1 MRERTVWAMRSAVV
15 LIVALLTAQCLTA
28 NAQTVSGVTSG
39 QVVLLDLYTPAY
51 PALARQASIM
61 GEETVLVTVRPD
73 GTVESAVVESGHPML
88 VLRQAAMDSAS
99 KSRFQCRSCKENR
112 AYRLVYAFKIVQG
125 ADCCDARTV
134 APRVEHH
141 AEGPAQSHVTI
152 EAEQVCICDPASV
165 MTKRVRSLK
174 CLYLWKCS
182 SR

>member
-1 MRERTVWAMRSAVV
+1 MRSAVV
-15 LIVALLTAQCLTA
+15 LIVALLTASLSA
-28 NAQTVSGVTSG
+28 NAQTVSGVASG

-51 PALARQASIM
+51 PALGRQANIM
-61 GEETVLVTVRPD
+61 GDETVLVTVRPD
-73 GTVESAVVESGHPML
+73 GTVESAVVESGHPLL

-99 KSRFQCRSCKENR
+99 KSRFQCPGCKENM
-112 AYRLVYAFKIVQG
+112 AYRLVYSFKIVQG
-125 ADCCDARTV
+125 LDCCDARTV
-134 APRVEHH
+134 APKVEHH